1 MQTNPNVVKPPEEAR
16 IKVPHTYIIIFIC
29 IIVAAI
35 ATYLIPAGVYDKVKD
50 AHTGRTVVN
59 AASYHLVK
67 ASPVGFFDVFLAFP
81 KGFREASGII
91 AFLFMVGGAFGII
104 EATGTLQ
111 AAIYRS
117 VNFFRGREK
126 LLIPAFMFIFSIGGA
141 VFGMAEETIIF
152 VPIGI
157 AIARSMGFDNIT
169 GTAMISMGAAAGFTS
184 GMLNPFSVGVAHG
197 LAELPMFSGM
207 WFRFIVYAGL
217 LGSGIWYITRYS
229 FKVKADP
236 AYSFVYDIKDIQ
248 VTSTKMEGVEE
259 FSIRHKLVLLIIAVG
274 FAFILYGVTKNDWGI
289 EKIAGAFLTMGVFS
303 GIVGRL
309 GLNNIANE
317 FVKGAKSLMFGAL
330 VVGLARG
337 IMVVLAQ
344 GQIVDT
350 IVHSMSVVLNGL
362 PHVVAANGMMIVQSL
377 LNFLIPSS
385 TGMAAT
391 TLPILIPL
399 GDVIG
404 LTRQA
409 TVLAFQFG
417 DGITNSITPTSGAL
431 MGYLA
436 VAQIPYDRWVRF
448 IAPLIG
454 IWVALAMLF
463 VTFAVF
469 IKYGPF

>member
-1 MQTNPNVVKPPEEAR
+1 MSTNTPTPAAATAKV
-16 IKVPHTYIIIFIC
+16 KVPHTYIIIFSC
-29 IIVAAI
+29 IILAAI
-35 ATYLIPAGVYDKVKD
+35 ATYLIPAGVYDKIKD
-50 AHTGRTVVN
+50 PHTGRTIVD
-59 AASYHLVK
+59 AASYHFVQP
-67 ASPVGFFDVFLAFP
+67 SPVDFFDVFLAFP
-81 KGFREASGII
+81 KGFKAASGII

-117 VNFFRGREK
+117 VNFFKSREK
-126 LLIPAFMFIFSIGGA
+126 LLIPAFMIIFSVAGA

-157 AIARSMGFDNIT
+157 AIARSMGFDNLT
-169 GTAMISMGAAAGFTS
+169 GTAMISMGAAAGFTA

-207 WFRFIVYAGL
+207 WYRFIVYAGL
-217 LGSGIWYITRYS
+217 LGSGIWYVTRYS
-229 FKVKADP
+229 LKVKANP
-236 AYSFVYDIKDIQ
+236 SYSFVYDVKEIQ
-248 VTSTKMEGVEE
+248 ANAVTIQNPEE
-259 FSIRHKLVLLIIAVG
+259 FTLPRKLVLLVISIG
-274 FAFILYGVTKNDWGI
+274 FAFILYGVTQKDWGI
-289 EKIAGAFLTMGVFS
+289 EQIAGAFLTMGIFS
-303 GIVGRL
+303 GIVARL
-309 GLNNIANE
+309 DLNQIANE

-337 IMVVLAQ
+337 IMVVLEQ
-344 GQIVDT
+344 GKIVDT
-350 IVHSMSVVLNGL
+350 IVYNMATVLDGL
-362 PHVVAANGMMIVQSL
+362 PHIIAASGMMLVQSL
-377 LNFLIPSS
+377 LNFIIPSS

-404 LTRQA
+404 LTRQV

-436 VAQIPYDRWVRF
+436 VAQVPYDRWVKF
-448 IAPLIG
+448 VAPLIG
-454 IWVALAMLF
+454 IWIVLGLIF
-463 VTFAVF
+463 VSVGVL
-469 IKYGPF
+469 INYGPF

>member
-1 MQTNPNVVKPPEEAR
+1 MAETPKASQQSSESR
-16 IKVPHTYIIIFIC
+16 IKIPHTYIIIFFC
-29 IIVAAI
+29 IILAAV

-50 AHTGRTVVN
+50 PHTGRTIVN

-67 ASPVGFFDVFLAFP
+67 ASPVGIFDIFLAFP
-81 KGFREASGII
+81 KGFQAASPII
-91 AFLFMVGGAFGII
+91 AFILMVGGAFGII

-111 AAIYRS
+111 AAVYRT
-117 VNFFRGREK
+117 VGFFEKREK
-126 LLIPAFMFIFSIGGA
+126 LLIPAFMVLFSIGGA

-157 AIARSMGFDNIT
+157 AIARSMGFDNLT
-169 GTAMISMGAAAGFTS
+169 GTAMISMGAAAGFTA
-184 GMLNPFSVGVAHG
+184 GMMNPFSVGVAHA

-207 WFRFIVYAGL
+207 WYRFIVYAGL
-217 LGSGIWYITRYS
+217 MGSGIWYTMRYAN
-229 FKVKADP
+229 KVKADP
-236 AYSFVYDIKDIQ
+236 TYSYVHH
-248 VTSTKMEGVEE
+248 VEGIHDSGMKLNGIEE
-259 FSIRHKLVLLIIAVG
+259 FNFSHKMVLLVIVIG
-274 FAFILYGVTKNDWGI
+274 FAGILWGVTKNDWGI
-289 EKIAGAFLTMGVFS
+289 PNISGAFVAIGVVS
-303 GIVGRL
+303 GLVGRL
-309 GLNNIANE
+309 GFNSIPKE
-317 FVKGAKSLMFGAL
+317 FIKGAQSLIFGAM

-337 IMVVLAQ
+337 IMVTLEQ
-344 GQIVDT
+344 GKIVDT
-350 IVHSMSVVLNGL
+350 IIYSMAGL
-362 PHVVAANGMMIVQSL
+362 VSGMPQMVAAEGMMIGQCL

-404 LTRQA
+404 VTRQT

-436 VAQIPYDRWVRF
+436 VARIPYESWVKF
-448 IAPLIG
+448 VGPLMG
-454 IWVALAMLF
+454 IWIVLGAIFTAIA
-463 VTFAVF
+463 VT